1 MPELPPSDQEF
12 SQWVYRRLEPR
23 PEEPILPESEFYVPL
38 YPPDSD
44 HVTFMCKRIMMAGTK
59 SVQMFSGCNGSGK
72 TTELRRLQSQLEKI
86 GYLTFRVESTEYLNT
101 TDPISIVDLLL
112 VLPAALSEA
121 VAARYKEDFVHEGYT
136 RRLWNYLAKTEIT
149 LEEFG
154 IKGPDDFGGPEFKAK
169 LSTTPSFR
177 QKLQQK
183 LENRL
188 QETKEQSEK
197 FVEDIYKWLKA
208 KNPQAKGVVLLFDQ
222 LEQIGDTGSRQADV
236 MESVERLFIN
246 HGPMLDWGYLHLVY
260 TVPPWLRHRAP
271 GAVRLEKMLPCIK
284 VRTVPPGPNGGD
296 RVEAGF
302 KALHEI
308 LLRRF
313 TDAGLDRFFG
323 EREANGER
331 PLLSQLIDASG
342 GHIRDLLLLAREAI
356 IRAITLPIDQNTLD
370 HVFNDIR
377 RQYPV
382 NLDDARW
389 LKMIDETGDD
399 CLSDNHPE
407 NVARFIRF
415 LDLHEVLIYSN
426 GEDLYAVHPLVREEV
441 RRVLERAA
449 RLTSPPPPIGK

>member
-12 SQWVYRRLEPR
+12 SKWVYQRLDPR
-23 PEEPILPESEFYVPL
+23 PEQPIGPDNDFYVRL

-44 HVTFMCKRIMMAGTK
+44 HVTFMGKRILMAGTK

-72 TTELRRLQSQLEKI
+72 TTELRRLESHLEEI

-121 VAARYKEDFVHEGYT
+121 VAKRYGKDFVHEGYT
-136 RRLWNYLAKTEIT
+136 ARLWNYLKKTDIT
-149 LEEFG
+149 LDEFG
-154 IKGPDDFGGPEFKAK
+154 INGPADFGGPEFKAK

-177 QKLQQK
+177 QKLHQK

-188 QETKEQSEK
+188 QETKAQSEK
-197 FVEDIYKWLKA
+197 FVEDIYKWLTA
-208 KNPQAKGVVLLFDQ
+208 RNPSAKGVVLLFDQ

-271 GAVRLEKMLPCIK
+271 GAVRLEKMLPCVKI
-284 VRTVPPGPNGGD
+284 RTVPPGTTGGE

-313 TDAGLDRFFG
+313 TDAGLSRFFG
-323 EREANGER
+323 EPDSTGER
-331 PLLSQLIDASG
+331 ILLSQLIDASG

-356 IRAITLPIDQNTLD
+356 VRAITLPIDQNTLD

-382 NLDDARW
+382 NLEDARW
-389 LKMIDETGDD
+389 LKLIDETGDD
-399 CLSDNHPE
+399 CLSDNDPK

-449 RLTSPPPPIGK
+449 RLTSPLPPVGK